1 MEPTAAAGTRRK
13 QYETPQPVPIGCVGV
28 LYCGARARGQDPVH
42 RAFSE
47 RFVPERD
54 VRDRIGRLK
63 EGRYAVLTK
72 CLYGKHFTESD
83 RVPAALL
90 GELRTG
96 RACLSQFYVGF
107 GFVRRSPY
115 VRPADLVV
123 RRVFESGL
131 VDYWLGRVAGARASS
146 SSSTSSSATF
156 RHVYEIRPPRHD
168 AAPRALSYTQF
179 KVVVVAWTVGCA
191 LSAVVFA
198 AELRRAPSRHPP
210 EGARP
215 VFGSPA

>member
-1 MEPTAAAGTRRK
+1 MFD
-13 QYETPQPVPIGCVGV
+13 V
-28 LYCGARARGQDPVH
+28 LVRAQDPVH

-47 RFVPERD
+47 RFVPERG

-63 EGRYAVLTK
+63 EGKYAVLTK
-72 CLYGKHFTESD
+72 CLYGKHFMELD

-90 GELRTG
+90 SDLRTG

-115 VRPADLVV
+115 VRPANLVV
-123 RRVFESGL
+123 QRIFESGL

-146 SSSTSSSATF
+146 SASF

-168 AAPRALSYTQF
+168 EAPRPLSYTQF

-191 LSAVVFA
+191 LSAVVFV
-198 AELRRAPSRHPP
+198 AELRRSPSD
-210 EGARP
+210 
-215 VFGSPA
+215 S